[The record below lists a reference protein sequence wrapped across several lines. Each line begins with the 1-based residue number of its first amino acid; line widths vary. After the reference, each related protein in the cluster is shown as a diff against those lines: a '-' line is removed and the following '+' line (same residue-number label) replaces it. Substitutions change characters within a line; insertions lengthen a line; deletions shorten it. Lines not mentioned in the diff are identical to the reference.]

1 MMHHSVC
8 NATAFVAAAMWCTV
22 DCPPCPAPPR
32 PALPPPLRS
41 PRPAPPPAPS
51 SQDDTLDVTTCK
63 VMRQEAPEMVLAVR
77 KVVKEGQVQVR
88 TRERGGAG
96 QEGEERGID
105 AGGEGEPFR
114 WGMCRR
120 PLGMTRV
127 LIEITQMATLSICPH
142 AGPGVRRRVV
152 GAAWAGAGQQAG
164 CRDAHQPGEAVRGRS
179 RPGSHAVHACCS
191 CMLFMHAVHACC
203 SYG

>member
-1 MMHHSVC
+1 MQVGRVSPSDGECAGAGAEGKWVWSK
-8 NATAFVAAAMWCTV
+8 AADAAMF
-22 DCPPCPAPPR
+22 
-32 PALPPPLRS
+32 RS
-41 PRPAPPPAPS
+41 PRDAQIRTGRSGQYLSGFDLILRRHLRPA
-51 SQDDTLDVTTCK
+51 
-63 VMRQEAPEMVLAVR
+63 
-77 KVVKEGQVQVR
+77 QVPR
-88 TRERGGAG
+88 Y
-96 QEGEERGID
+96 
-105 AGGEGEPFR
+105 
-114 WGMCRR
+114 RR